1 MALKLLNTEHNDF
14 SDEFLVLLA
23 AVGYCIYGAQL
34 IVNKAARECDLH
46 NLKDCFFQEKK
57 KYVGN
62 CADAFDKLVSN
73 LNVFDSW
80 FDKVQKGRADYLKYV
95 HQNAN
100 DLVKLL
106 LLYYS
111 RTENHPERRELICD
125 AIRGF
130 EIDDAAD
137 YDSILAYFDK
147 KF

>member
-1 MALKLLNTEHNDF
+1 MALKILDPEHKDF
-14 SDEFLVLLA
+14 SDEFLVIMA
-23 AVGYCIYGAQL
+23 TVGYCIYGAQL
-34 IVNKAARECDLH
+34 LVNKAARECDLH
-46 NLKDCFFQEKK
+46 GLRDSFFQEKRM
-57 KYVGN
+57 YVKN

-80 FDKVQKGRADYLKYV
+80 FDKVQQGRVDYLKFI

-111 RTENHPERRELICD
+111 RTENHPERREQICD
-125 AIRGF
+125 AIRSF

-137 YDSILAYFDK
+137 YDALMAYFNK